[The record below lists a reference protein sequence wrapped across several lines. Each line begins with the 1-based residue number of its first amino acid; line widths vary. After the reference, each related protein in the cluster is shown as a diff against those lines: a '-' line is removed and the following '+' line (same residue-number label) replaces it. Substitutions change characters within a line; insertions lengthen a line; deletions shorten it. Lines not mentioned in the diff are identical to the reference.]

1 MASPNTIP
9 LTWNSYV
16 SALATLTVVQ
26 TQTVGG
32 IVSGVD
38 AGFNTVLPQALQ
50 YAELRIQRDTDT
62 LPSLTSNSYSLT
74 PGNSTLALG
83 INDFVTV
90 QTVGVSMSGNV
101 TQLIPTTKEFIG
113 TVYPSSSFQQQP
125 QYFAMIGG
133 DQATGGNTFN
143 NILVGPCPD
152 INYPVTIFGT
162 QRLPSLYLNSG
173 NSTLASTATTF
184 ISTYLPDMLLQAS
197 MILVSQYQ
205 RLFGPTSNDPDL
217 GNSYENQYQQL
228 LKGALV
234 EEARKRFAAGAWSSM
249 GSTPIA
255 TATR

>member
-1 MASPNTIP
+1 MSVATNP
-9 LTWNSYV
+9 LTYNLYV
-16 SALATLTVVQ
+16 TQLATMTVVQ

-38 AGFNTVLPQALQ
+38 TGFNNTIPGTLN
-50 YAELRIQRDTDT
+50 YAELRVSRDLD
-62 LPSLTSNSYSLT
+62 LMPSLTSNAYSLT
-74 PGNSTLALG
+74 PGNATLS
-83 INDFVTV
+83 IPVTDFVTV

-113 TVYPSSSFQQQP
+113 AVYPSSSFQQQP

-173 NSTLASTATTF
+173 NATLASTATTF
-184 ISTYLPDMLLQAS
+184 ISSLLPDLLLQAS
-197 MILVSQYQ
+197 MIYISQFQ
-205 RLFGPTSNDPDL
+205 RNWGPASNDPEM
-217 GNSYENQYQQL
+217 GATYEAQYEQL